1 MTQHNTSNIKIPNS
15 QLNTFKSGIKNG
27 MEVTLNLSSNVIL
40 MISLILCIDYY

>member
-1 MTQHNTSNIKIPNS
+1 MTQHNTLNIKIPHS
-15 QLNTFKSGIKNG
+15 QSGIKNG

>member
-1 MTQHNTSNIKIPNS
+1 MTQHNTLNIKIPNS
-15 QLNTFKSGIKNG
+15 QLNTIKSGIKNG